1 MTRRLRPDEKAAWEA
16 LTAQVGKQDKA
27 PRKPRELRPEEA
39 ALWEQV
45 AAQVRPLGNRPSAPA
60 LPRVRPPKGPR
71 AEPVMPAVA
80 RHLADVSVTEAT
92 LDAVWDRKIRT
103 GEVLPDL
110 VVDLHGY
117 TREAAYK
124 LLERRLRQ
132 AWERRARVVLIVTG
146 KGRSTTPWPE
156 TPRGI
161 LKEELPRWLD
171 EPGLRPYVS
180 ALRPAHQRHG
190 GMGAFYAILRRVR
203 GDRGE

>member
-16 LTAQVGKQDKA
+16 MAAQLGRKEQSS
-27 PRKPRELRPEEA
+27 RKPRELKPDEA

-45 AAQVRPLGNRPSAPA
+45 ASKVRPLGNRPSAPA
-60 LPRVRPPKGPR
+60 LPRIRPPEAPR
-71 AEPVMPAVA
+71 SEGTLPNVD
-80 RHLADVSVTEAT
+80 RHLSGPSVADAT

-110 VVDLHGY
+110 VIDLHGY
-117 TREAAYK
+117 TQDAAYN
-124 LLERRLRQ
+124 LLQRRLRQ
-132 AWERRARVVLIVTG
+132 AFERRARVVLIVTG

-161 LKEELPRWLD
+161 LKEALPRWLD
-171 EPGLRPYVS
+171 EPSLRPFIA

-190 GMGAFYAILRRVR
+190 GMGAFYAILRRT
-203 GDRGE
+203 RGEAE

>member
-1 MTRRLRPDEKAAWEA
+1 MTRRLRPDEQAAWEA
-16 LTAQVGKQDKA
+16 MAAQLHRPEKAARRPRTLT
-27 PRKPRELRPEEA
+27 PEEA
-39 ALWEQV
+39 AVWEHV
-45 AAQVRPLGNRPSAPA
+45 AAQVRPLPDRPGTPV
-60 LPRVRPPKGPR
+60 LPRVKPPAAPR
-71 AEPVMPAVA
+71 ADAPLPGVA
-80 RHLADVSVTEAT
+80 RHLAELPVTEAT

-110 VVDLHGY
+110 VIDLHGY
-117 TREAAYK
+117 TRDAAYK

-171 EPGLRPYVS
+171 QPEFRPFIS

-190 GMGAFYAILRRVR
+190 GQGAFYAILRRVR
-203 GDRGE
+203 GEG